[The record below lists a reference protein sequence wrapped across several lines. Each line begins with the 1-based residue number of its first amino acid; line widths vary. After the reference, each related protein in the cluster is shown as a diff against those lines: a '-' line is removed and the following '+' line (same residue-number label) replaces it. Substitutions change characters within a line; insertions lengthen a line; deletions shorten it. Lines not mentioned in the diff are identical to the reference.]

1 MRTVLELSDEI
12 GPRPAG
18 TAAEAQAADALER
31 RLVDLGLQ
39 VDRHSFAFRGWRQTG
54 RSGVQVDGDDDEIAG
69 VAFPYT
75 EATGSHGISGA
86 LLYKGLWPIIPE
98 RLVCPRFAVT
108 DSGGRTLG
116 HILGS
121 PFGEARPLPNPLP
134 LLTEPTVVI
143 GSTAADELH
152 QLTQTSRHPPHA
164 TLIVESVWQGTLEST
179 NLISTL
185 GSSRRRMLLVAHY
198 DSVAGSPGANDNAS
212 GVALL
217 LRIVERLRSDPLDDL
232 GVQILL
238 AAAEEPFLVGARAY
252 GVQLAT
258 TGELPQIRACLNF
271 DMVGVGERLSLRCEP
286 GSIWSRAADADH
298 NELTTDDMM
307 ASSDHW
313 AFHEL
318 GVPSAQLTRVPDPAW
333 HTADD
338 SHDRVSDVALA
349 EAESTA
355 IALLETASELIAGDQ
370 TEHSGVR

>member
-1 MRTVLELSDEI
+1 MRTVRELSDAI

-18 TAAEAQAADALER
+18 TAAEAQAAEALER
-31 RLVDLGLQ
+31 RLVDLGLP
-39 VDRHSFAFRGWRQTG
+39 VERHVFAFRGWRQTG
-54 RSGVQVDGDDDEIAG
+54 RCSVRLEGDDREIPA

-75 EATGSHGISGA
+75 EATSSDGISGA
-86 LLYKGLWPIIPE
+86 LVYRGLWPIIPE

-108 DSGGRTLG
+108 DSSGRTLG
-116 HILGS
+116 HLLGS

-134 LLTEPTVVI
+134 LLSETTVVI
-143 GSTAADELH
+143 GSVAANEL
-152 QLTQTSRHPPHA
+152 QELTQAVRRPPHV
-164 TLIVESVWQGTLEST
+164 TVVSESVWQGTLESA
-179 NLISTL
+179 NLTSTL
-185 GSSRRRMLLVAHY
+185 DPDRNRMLLVAHY
-198 DSVAGSPGANDNAS
+198 DSVADSPGANDNAS

-217 LRIVERLRSDPLDDL
+217 LRIAERLQRSSLGDL
-232 GVQILL
+232 GVRILL
-238 AAAEEPFLVGARAY
+238 AGAEEPFLVGARAY
-252 GVQLAT
+252 GVKLAT
-258 TGELPQIRACLNF
+258 AGELSHVRACLNF